1 MAEAVLQSQLLLSSH
16 GKQGMFP
23 RTGRKQMSLQPSKE
37 GQEEDQGSDRL
48 VDTTL
53 SIGKMR
59 GYIFPETISK
69 THCGFKKKKRG
80 LGVTSINS
88 QRRNC
93 QICVAFYNEITSSVK
108 KGKAVDTACHD
119 FSKASDT
126 VSHNILIWK
135 MMSYS
140 LDIGSVVDRALAEL
154 PASASSYQRLSTS
167 VLVMGQNTVHYL

>member
-1 MAEAVLQSQLLLSSH
+1 MANRGCSQGLEESKCHCNLQKRAKKRIKGATGWWTLHWALERWGGTSSQ
-16 GKQGMFP
+16 KPFP
-23 RTGRKQMSLQPSKE
+23 KHT
-37 GQEEDQGSDRL
+37 
-48 VDTTL
+48 VDL
-53 SIGKMR
+53 
-59 GYIFPETISK
+59 
-69 THCGFKKKKRG
+69 KKKKRG

>member
-1 MAEAVLQSQLLLSSH
+1 
-16 GKQGMFP
+16 
-23 RTGRKQMSLQPSKE
+23 MSLQPSKE
-37 GQEEDQGSDRL
+37 GQEEDRGSDRL

-53 SIGKMR
+53 STGKMR

-69 THCGFKKKKRG
+69 THCGLKKKKKG

-93 QICVAFYNEITSSVK
+93 QICVAFYNKITSSVK

-119 FSKASDT
+119 FSKASDA
-126 VSHNILIWK
+126 VSHNSLIWK

-140 LDIGSVVDRALAEL
+140 LDISSVVDRALAEL
-154 PASASSYQRLSTS
+154 PASTSSYQQLSTS
-167 VLVMGQNTVHYL
+167 VLVMGQNTVYYL